1 MGVKIS
7 LISESISI
15 MVIDLFKFDSGF
27 SSGRLLIPVSRSNFR
42 FELRFFHSCT
52 SVVDVKVVSVC
63 CMMLLCI
70 LQSKSICVV
79 AICGD
84 SSFVQYGQLKC
95 K

>member
-27 SSGRLLIPVSRSNFR
+27 SSGRLLIPVSRSSFR

-52 SVVDVKVVSVC
+52 SVVDVKVVNFC
-63 CMMLLCI
+63 CMM
-70 LQSKSICVV
+70 
-79 AICGD
+79 
-84 SSFVQYGQLKC
+84 
-95 K
+95 